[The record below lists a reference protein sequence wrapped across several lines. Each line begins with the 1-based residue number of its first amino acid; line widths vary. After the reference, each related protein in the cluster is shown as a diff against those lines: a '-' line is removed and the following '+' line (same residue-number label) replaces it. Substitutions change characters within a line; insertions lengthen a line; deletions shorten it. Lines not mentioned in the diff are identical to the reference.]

1 MILFHNIIEL
11 DDKEM
16 FKLIV
21 IQSILTLCLSSSSPN
36 GWPGNG
42 NWPDG
47 GGGWPDG
54 GGGDYWPGNG
64 DSSQLKCGTNIP
76 GVINITSD
84 GSRNCSEGE
93 IPWQVSVQ
101 KKSNGIWKHACG
113 GVVINKQF
121 VLTSAKCVD
130 G

>member
-1 MILFHNIIEL
+1 
-11 DDKEM
+11 M

-21 IQSILTLCLSSSSPN
+21 IQSILTLCLSSPSPN

-47 GGGWPDG
+47 GGGWPG
-54 GGGDYWPGNG
+54 SGGEWPGSGGGDYWPGNG
-64 DSSQLKCGTNIP
+64 NSSQLKCGTNIP
-76 GVINITSD
+76 GGINITSD

-113 GVVINKQF
+113 GVVINQKF
-121 VLTSAKCVD
+121 VLTSAKCAD

>member
-1 MILFHNIIEL
+1 
-11 DDKEM
+11 M

-21 IQSILTLCLSSSSPN
+21 IQSILTLCLSSPSPN

-47 GGGWPDG
+47 GGGGWPES

-64 DSSQLKCGTNIP
+64 NSPQLKCGTNIP
-76 GVINITSD
+76 GGINITSD

-93 IPWQVSVQ
+93 IPWEVSVQ
-101 KKSNGIWKHACG
+101 KKSNGIWKHVCG
-113 GVVINKQF
+113 GVVINQKF
-121 VLTSAKCVD
+121 VLTSAKCAD